1 MAKTLKEILFS
12 SAARA
17 RRDIMEHGE
26 RSAIGRAAAGLWWTY
41 DGLLEAAGLHEE
53 FDAYEN
59 GQVAPAPAE
68 ETTEWDVQEKTVTL
82 TNAQWNRLTTYLLM
96 STKHREGERDA
107 WQSLAQETN
116 PDGTPTF
123 KNAAKNAEYWQEV
136 IDDLET
142 IRGVIDAR

>member
-26 RSAIGRAAAGLWWTY
+26 RSAIGRAAAGLWWAY
-41 DGLLEAAGLHEE
+41 DGLLEAAGLHDE
-53 FDAYEN
+53 FDEYEN
-59 GQVAPAPAE
+59 GRATPAPAGE
-68 ETTEWDVQEKTVTL
+68 TEWELQEKTVTL
-82 TNAQWNRLTTYLLM
+82 TNGQWNRLTTYLLT

-107 WQSLAQETN
+107 WLSLAQEKN

-123 KNAAKNAEYWQEV
+123 KNAASNAEYWQEV

-142 IRGVIDAR
+142 IRGVIDAV